1 MQLEPLHQV
10 GMHCD
15 VCVCAYITKTN
26 APLPLPRTCSNRH
39 VSTPFLSHAK
49 PIKKKK
55 QKQNGMIYLAA
66 VTFLPPLLFN
76 LNDSPRSFS
85 LALHFIPGRP
95 CLQLVSR
102 DGERWW
108 WKRRRRREAFE
119 VRKSGSLL
127 ATQLRGWDLCRFQ
140 GSVRRPEGR
149 QVAVCRKET
158 PLPICRFKI
167 KRPVSV
173 KPERKCKVDKK
184 WNHIFFVWCFQD
196 VQVIHATNLRN
207 PFCCF

>member
-1 MQLEPLHQV
+1 MQLEPLPLHQV
-10 GMHCD
+10 GVHCD
-15 VCVCAYITKTN
+15 LCARACMCPHITKTN
-26 APLPLPRTCSNRH
+26 APLPLPRVCSNRR
-39 VSTPFLSHAK
+39 VSTPFLSHEE

-55 QKQNGMIYLAA
+55 KRYD
-66 VTFLPPLLFN
+66 LPGCGRCRHFSFSSSLPLN

-108 WKRRRRREAFE
+108 WRWRRREAFE

-149 QVAVCRKET
+149 QAAVCRKET
-158 PLPICRFKI
+158 PLPIYISK
-167 KRPVSV
+167 
-173 KPERKCKVDKK
+173 
-184 WNHIFFVWCFQD
+184 
-196 VQVIHATNLRN
+196 
-207 PFCCF
+207 